1 MCPSGSTDI
10 YAHYRMIATA
20 VHKRSNGVSDDSLP
34 VASPWGLS
42 QDVDGS
48 RTLMARAVNVDTERG
63 DKQTNE

>member
-1 MCPSGSTDI
+1 
-10 YAHYRMIATA
+10 MIATA